1 VKKYNVTPHAIKR
14 AVERLG
20 VDEDHAIN
28 YINQLMQTAYY
39 NGDSTSK
46 YGITRV
52 YDHYK
57 TRTRI
62 IVGKDDR
69 VITIYRIQEELNV
82 SELPAYFRDKLK
94 VLFKKEHDNIELMER
109 KVERRNTLTIAEIKV
124 ELAELNLRLLRAR
137 SKSTINAIN
146 ARVKSLEIAIDERN
160 KEVNK
165 IKRDKEIISKAATNY
180 A

>member
-1 VKKYNVTPHAIKR
+1 VKKYNVTQHAVKR
-14 AVERLG
+14 VVERLG
-20 VDEDHAIN
+20 IHEDNVIN

-39 NGDSTSK
+39 NGDSASK

-62 IVGKDDR
+62 ILDKDDR
-69 VITIYRIQEELNV
+69 VVTIYRIQEELNTT
-82 SELPAYFRDKLK
+82 ELPAYFRDKLK
-94 VLFKKEHDNIELMER
+94 ILFKKEHANLDLMER
-109 KVERRNTLTIAEIKV
+109 KVERRNTLSIAEIKV

-137 SKSTINAIN
+137 SESTINAIN
-146 ARVKSLEIAIDERN
+146 ARVKALEIAIDERN
-160 KEVNK
+160 EEVNE
-165 IKRDKEIISKAATNY
+165 IKRNKEFISKAVTNY